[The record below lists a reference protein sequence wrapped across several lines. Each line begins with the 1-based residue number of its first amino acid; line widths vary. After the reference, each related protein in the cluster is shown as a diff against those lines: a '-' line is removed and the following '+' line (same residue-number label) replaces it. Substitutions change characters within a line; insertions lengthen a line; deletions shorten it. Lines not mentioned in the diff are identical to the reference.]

1 MTQKLYTRATF
12 ADLAGVSGAAVTKAC
27 EAALK
32 PAVDGTLVD
41 ANHPAALAY
50 VAKHRRRQDMKNP
63 KIEHDELFEEAIKFC
78 TEKNR
83 WSGNAIKHGL
93 MVGSTR
99 ATKIFEQIKAA
110 GRVPEGVLPEPTPE
124 KKIPHVR
131 GTASKRLQKIANDIG
146 ELEPEP
152 MIPEQIS
159 KYADMTL
166 RDIIEKFGTAPRFKD
181 WLGAMKEIGVI
192 EDRNLKIAETKG
204 RLVSRDLVQ
213 KHIVGEID
221 AAHIKLLRDGSK
233 TIAVRVTAMVGSGA
247 EPNDIERMV
256 SELISS
262 FIKPMKVKVTRAIR
276 QQVAG
281 DEQ

>member
-1 MTQKLYTRATF
+1 
-12 ADLAGVSGAAVTKAC
+12 
-27 EAALK
+27 
-32 PAVDGTLVD
+32 
-41 ANHPAALAY
+41 
-50 VAKHRRRQDMKNP
+50 
-63 KIEHDELFEEAIKFC
+63 
-78 TEKNR
+78 
-83 WSGNAIKHGL
+83 
-93 MVGSTR
+93 
-99 ATKIFEQIKAA
+99 
-110 GRVPEGVLPEPTPE
+110 
-124 KKIPHVR
+124 
-131 GTASKRLQKIANDIG
+131 
-146 ELEPEP
+146 

-159 KYADMTL
+159 KYADMSL
-166 RDIIEKFGTAPRFKD
+166 RSTIEKFGTAPRFKD
-181 WLGAMKEIGVI
+181 WLGAMKEIVVI

-276 QQVAG
+276 QEVSGEAKEN
-281 DEQ
+281 EQ